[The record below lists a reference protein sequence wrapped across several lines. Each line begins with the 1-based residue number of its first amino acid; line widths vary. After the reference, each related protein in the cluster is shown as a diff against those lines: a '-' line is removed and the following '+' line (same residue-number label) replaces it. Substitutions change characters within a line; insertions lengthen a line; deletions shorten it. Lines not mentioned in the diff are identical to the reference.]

1 MIGCV
6 VLNYN
11 DAVTT
16 IDFVERVKIMDSI
29 DLIVVIDNCSTDDS
43 YIQLKMLES
52 NKVHVIKSE
61 KNGGYGYGN
70 NVGIDYLKDKVDYIM
85 IANPD
90 VIFEEHVVSNLVSS
104 FDKDTAIVAPFTLQP
119 DGKRQQPEAWKV
131 PTVKDYF
138 LFSSKILNKK
148 LRPMWYPKEYLSHG
162 IVEVDCVQGCF
173 FMIRTDILPE
183 TLYDENIFLFFE
195 ESCIGKYFKDDG
207 LKTKLLVD
215 TTYIHNHSASINKSF
230 QSEVKK
236 RKITLDSFYVYFKDY
251 YDLSPFLLWI
261 MRVYKKIIYI
271 ENYIIL
277 KTLYN

>member
-104 FDKDTAIVAPFTLQP
+104 FDKDTAIVAPLTLQP

-131 PTVKDYF
+131 PTVRDYF

-173 FMIRTDILPE
+173 FMICL
-183 TLYDENIFLFFE
+183 LYT
-195 ESCIGKYFKDDG
+195 SP
-207 LKTKLLVD
+207 
-215 TTYIHNHSASINKSF
+215 SP
-230 QSEVKK
+230 
-236 RKITLDSFYVYFKDY
+236 RDS
-251 YDLSPFLLWI
+251 
-261 MRVYKKIIYI
+261 
-271 ENYIIL
+271 
-277 KTLYN
+277 